1 MQVLKEEVR
10 DNIKQAAKQ
19 CFMVSG
25 YAKTS
30 MREISREANISTGNL
45 YRYYANKESLFD
57 ALVRPVVELFEKR
70 KKPIEDFDFPLLDAN
85 ILLNQELLDTLINAH
100 VIYREELFLL
110 FLRNEGTKYE
120 NVKQVFIDHI
130 HEQGKILL
138 KKDFGDLSNLI
149 DYDIY
154 LKATSAA
161 IVESILVILEESV
174 DDYSFMKNMVQH
186 MELNIKSI
194 IRTLRDM
201 RDNNETFRRIS
212 DEEINNYIRCI
223 GNH

>member
-30 MREISREANISTGNL
+30 MREISRVANVSTGNL

-57 ALVRPVVELFEKR
+57 ELVQPVVELFEKE
-70 KKPIEDFDFPLLDAN
+70 KKPMDDFDFPLLDAN
-85 ILLNQELLDTLINAH
+85 ILLNQELLDILINAH

-120 NVKQVFIDHI
+120 NVKQVFVEHV
-130 HEQGKILL
+130 HQQAKALL
-138 KKDFGDLSNLI
+138 KKEFSDLEDLV
-149 DYDIY
+149 DTKIY
-154 LKATSAA
+154 LRATAAA

-174 DDYSFMKNMVQH
+174 DDYTFMKNMFQH
-186 MELNIKSI
+186 TELNIKSI